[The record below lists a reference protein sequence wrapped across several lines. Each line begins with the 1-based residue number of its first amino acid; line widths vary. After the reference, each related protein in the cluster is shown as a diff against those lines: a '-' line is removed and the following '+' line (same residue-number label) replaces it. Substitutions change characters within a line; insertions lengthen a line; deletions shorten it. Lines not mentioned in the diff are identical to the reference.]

1 MQTSNPTSTTL
12 SAFLKKINAKR
23 AGYKAQD
30 LKHAIYSP
38 PHFVTAAAVQKLLE
52 DGGMTCSYCLRPL
65 LADYAARDPGQW
77 TLDRVDNRLGHNGD
91 NVVLSCLGCN
101 LQRRS
106 KPHRGFLFTKQLVV
120 VKLD

>member
-1 MQTSNPTSTTL
+1 MPTSSATPIPFSSL
-12 SAFLKKINAKR
+12 SKINTKR

-30 LKHAIYSP
+30 LKHAIFSE
-38 PHFVTAAAVQKLLE
+38 PHFVTAAAIQDMLEKCGRTCTYCRRALL
-52 DGGMTCSYCLRPL
+52 G
-65 LADYAARDPGQW
+65 DYKARDPAQW

-91 NVVLSCLGCN
+91 NVVISCLGCN

-120 VKLD
+120 VKLS

>member
-1 MQTSNPTSTTL
+1 MPTSKNTSTTSSPL
-12 SAFLKKINAKR
+12 LKKINAKR

-38 PHFVTAAAVQKLLE
+38 PHFVTAEAVQQLLE
-52 DGGMTCSYCLRPL
+52 GTGMTCSYCQRPL
-65 LADYAARDPGQW
+65 LTDYAARDPAQW

-91 NVVLSCLGCN
+91 NVVISCLGCN

-120 VKLD
+120 VKLG